1 MTSEFFYTGNMKN
14 LLSIV
19 TGILVIAV
27 VALFFL
33 HFKYHKQLDQIS
45 DKVRINDT
53 SANRSLRIAY
63 VDLDS
68 IQEKYIYYK
77 EKMKE
82 FDKRKENADRDLNSS
97 FQKIENERVAFVQ
110 RGNAITQVEAEAFER
125 DYTRKMQNLES
136 QKRNMENQIQE
147 EGIKTMDDL
156 KHRINDFLE
165 KYNQTEGYSYIFS
178 YSSGLNVLFYKDK
191 AYNITNEV
199 VDGLNEAYKQAQN
212 K

>member
-1 MTSEFFYTGNMKN
+1 MKN

-19 TGILVIAV
+19 TGLLVIAV
-27 VALFFL
+27 AALFFL
-33 HFKYHKQLDQIS
+33 HFKYHKKLDQIS

-53 SANRSLRIAY
+53 SSNRPLRIAY

-82 FDKRKENADRDLNSS
+82 FDKRKENADRELNSS
-97 FQKIENERVAFVQ
+97 FQKIENDRVAFVQ
-110 RGNAITQVEAEAFER
+110 RGNSITQVEAEAFER

-156 KHRINDFLE
+156 KKRINDFLE
-165 KYNQTEGYSYIFS
+165 KYNEAEGYSYIFS

-191 AYNITNEV
+191 AYNITDEV
-199 VDGLNEAYKQAQN
+199 VEGLNEAYKQSQ
-212 K
+212 KK

>member
-1 MTSEFFYTGNMKN
+1 MKN
-14 LLSIV
+14 LVSIF
-19 TGILVIAV
+19 TGVLTIAV
-27 VALFFL
+27 CILFYL
-33 HFKYHKQLDQIS
+33 HFKYHKQLNQIS

-53 SANRSLRIAY
+53 SSNRPLRIAY

-82 FDKRKENADRDLNSS
+82 FEKRKENADRDLNSS

-110 RGNAITQVEAEAFER
+110 RGNSITQVEAEAFER

-136 QKRNMENQIQE
+136 QKRTMENQIQE

-156 KHRINDFLE
+156 KRRINDFLE
-165 KYNQTEGYSYIFS
+165 KYNQTEDYSYIFS

-191 AYNITNEV
+191 AYNITDEV
-199 VDGLNEAYKQAQN
+199 VEGLNEAYKQSQ
-212 K
+212 KK

>member
-1 MTSEFFYTGNMKN
+1 MKN
-14 LLSIV
+14 ILSIV
-19 TGILVIAV
+19 TSILAIAV
-27 VALFFL
+27 VVLFSL
-33 HFKYHKQLDQIS
+33 HFKYHKQLNQIS

-82 FDKRKENADRDLNSS
+82 FDKRKESADRDLNSS

-110 RGNAITQVEAEAFER
+110 RGNSITQVEAEAFER

-136 QKRNMENQIQE
+136 QKRNMETQIQE

-156 KHRINDFLE
+156 KRRINDFLE
-165 KYNQTEGYSYIFS
+165 KYNETEGYSYIFS

-191 AYNITNEV
+191 TYNITNEV
-199 VDGLNEAYKQAQN
+199 VEGLNEAYKQTQ
-212 K
+212 KK